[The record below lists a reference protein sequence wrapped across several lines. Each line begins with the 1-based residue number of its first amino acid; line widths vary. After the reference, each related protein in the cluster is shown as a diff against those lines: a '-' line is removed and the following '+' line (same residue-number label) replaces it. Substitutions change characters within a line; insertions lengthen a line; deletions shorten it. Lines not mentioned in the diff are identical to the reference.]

1 MVLCSIVLLF
11 ALQRF
16 ATGLILAPPTF
27 GFVRGQR
34 AATRLCSQSL
44 PVVHAGP
51 IALSWA
57 AGGLTLL
64 LQHHFTDWTQA
75 GADAAYLSQRLQ
87 DVGVGP
93 LPQPDLQVALLW
105 AYLYAMSVGVSFAM
119 PGIVPAAQSKAD
131 AEGAS
136 EPLKHALTAVDLSY
150 IALNSLCL
158 PGLFY
163 HFVTLL
169 RSWGLDF
176 DAPACG
182 IYPEKPLLLLTETLP
197 ELAMYLPLYFITYEF
212 VPVLYKWVHK
222 HHHQQTYPDRA
233 VIDTLNTGCVES
245 QVGLYSQL
253 ALLWA
258 FGKLGL
264 DRLEEQAPLPAMVV
278 AAPALSA
285 KRVLV
290 LGWFGSPRCF
300 RVSA

>member
-1 MVLCSIVLLF
+1 
-11 ALQRF
+11 
-16 ATGLILAPPTF
+16 
-27 GFVRGQR
+27 
-34 AATRLCSQSL
+34 
-44 PVVHAGP
+44 
-51 IALSWA
+51 
-57 AGGLTLL
+57 
-64 LQHHFTDWTQA
+64 
-75 GADAAYLSQRLQ
+75 
-87 DVGVGP
+87 
-93 LPQPDLQVALLW
+93 
-105 AYLYAMSVGVSFAM
+105 
-119 PGIVPAAQSKAD
+119 VPAAQSKAD

-136 EPLKHALTAVDLSY
+136 EPLKVPYRTTKRLMPQHALTAVDLSY

-212 VPVLYKWVHK
+212 VYYWWHRRMHEVPVLYKWVHK

-264 DRLEEQAPLPAMVV
+264 GSLPASLWFFTLAGWMSVLEHDRFER
-278 AAPALSA
+278 ALPFDVFSA
-285 KRVLV
+285 RDHHMHHAFVKCNYSPYGSLWDRA
-290 LGWFGSPRCF
+290 FGTFKPFQVRPKTGDGPN
-300 RVSA
+300 AGL